1 MKQAFLMLFMY
12 SFWFGVFFCIGWL
25 FCNVKKW
32 DKEQQ
37 KHQRDYQR
45 SK

>member
-12 SFWFGVFFCIGWL
+12 AFWFSVFGSIGWL
-25 FCNVKKW
+25 VFSVKKW
-32 DKEQQ
+32 DKMQQ
-37 KHQRDYQR
+37 KKQRDYQR